1 MSERIPRGCRAL
13 CATTLVGMALM
24 APREAPAQQVS
35 SQSLIYA
42 AYEGENTA
50 NEVFKTMKAN
60 QKATGERIL
69 SYTIVSKDQK
79 GKVHVRDQ
87 RKKDAK
93 VGTVLGAVIGVLG
106 GPAGAV
112 AGATAGGSLGYLTG
126 DKVGVSR
133 SMVDDMKA
141 SLTPGSSALAVVLD
155 DRWVQDVE
163 KGLRQAHA
171 RQVIA
176 EKIATGDVNKPA
188 PPPPATTP
196 SHS

>member
-1 MSERIPRGCRAL
+1 MRVGAICAL
-13 CATTLVGMALM
+13 TVIGLALM
-24 APREAPAQQVS
+24 VPRPAPAQVS

-42 AYEGENTA
+42 SYEGESTA
-50 NEVFKTMKAN
+50 SEVFKSMKAN
-60 QKATGERIL
+60 QKTTGERIL
-69 SYTIVSKDQK
+69 SYTIVSKDAK

-87 RKKDAK
+87 RKKDAR
-93 VGTVLGAVIGVLG
+93 VGAVLGAVVGVLG

-112 AGATAGGSLGYLTG
+112 AGAAAGGSLGYLTG

-163 KGLRQAHA
+163 KGLRQAQA

-176 EKIATGDVNKPA
+176 EKIATGVVKNPTPA
-188 PPPPATTP
+188 PPAAK
-196 SHS
+196 